1 MILHRAILQNRKYVE
16 LFHVAFFRVSYL
28 TKTHLFEAHLQPHAF
43 VLAYEHHHLIS
54 VQEKILPD
62 LGFGDQGTG
71 VGDHTEEGDLE
82 PEASLENGDNSE
94 VGLESE
100 FSPGAS
106 LESEVP
112 LGAIFEVRVPSG
124 ASLEYEVSVLAV
136 EDGETD
142 KAGFLQL

>member
-1 MILHRAILQNRKYVE
+1 MCKGNKYVILLIISMYKYE
-16 LFHVAFFRVSYL
+16 EPNTNTLL
-28 TKTHLFEAHLQPHAF
+28 T
-43 VLAYEHHHLIS
+43 I
-54 VQEKILPD
+54 QEKVRLTVPPN

-71 VGDHTEEGDLE
+71 AGDHTEEGDLE